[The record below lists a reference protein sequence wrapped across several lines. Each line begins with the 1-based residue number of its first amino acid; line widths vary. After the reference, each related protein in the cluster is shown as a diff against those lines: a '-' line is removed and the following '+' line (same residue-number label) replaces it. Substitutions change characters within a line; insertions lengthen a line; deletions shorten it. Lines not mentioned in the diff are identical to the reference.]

1 MYPATGSDQVL
12 HSVTTLALALALA
25 LALVLVLVTSLP
37 IWALLNDAGKVG
49 KSIGCL
55 CASTIEPFKT
65 PLTVAASSFAICQK
79 P

>member
-12 HSVTTLALALALA
+12 HSVTTLALA